1 MKIAQV
7 YSHLNGLEYML
18 VRKPELWEEIQQAVK
33 NVDASLA
40 LDKVSREKT
49 MMGKIL
55 LSPSKL
61 NRLFK
66 TELSSMGWQEIR
78 HDYTGHITR

>member
-18 VRKPELWEEIQQAVK
+18 VRKPELWQEIQQAVK
-33 NVDASLA
+33 NVDAFLA
-40 LDKVSREKT
+40 FEKVSREKT

-55 LSPSKL
+55 HYHL
-61 NRLFK
+61 
-66 TELSSMGWQEIR
+66 
-78 HDYTGHITR
+78 

>member
-40 LDKVSREKT
+40 LEKVSREK
-49 MMGKIL
+49 L
-55 LSPSKL
+55 
-61 NRLFK
+61 
-66 TELSSMGWQEIR
+66 
-78 HDYTGHITR
+78 

>member
-7 YSHLNGLEYML
+7 YSHLNGLEFML
-18 VRKPELWEEIQQAVK
+18 VRKPELWLEIQQAVK

-40 LDKVSREKT
+40 LEKVSREKT

-55 LSPSKL
+55 LSPSKWMML
-61 NRLFK
+61 
-66 TELSSMGWQEIR
+66 
-78 HDYTGHITR
+78 ITASNPV